1 VEGWGGT
8 WQNNPEANP
17 DTGVCLS
24 RLRVLENKAQ
34 TRKNV
39 SKEAQNKVCSH
50 AFGHVK
56 AWKGGEGHGQGM
68 CEVWCKESKC
78 ERHTTKGSDG
88 QEMRQL
94 TKEKEKNEQ
103 KKPLENKN
111 KISHFFATMA
121 PL

>member
-1 VEGWGGT
+1 M
-8 WQNNPEANP
+8 
-17 DTGVCLS
+17 
-24 RLRVLENKAQ
+24 RVLENKAQ

-39 SKEAQNKVCSH
+39 SIEAQNKVCSH

-94 TKEKEKNEQ
+94 TKEKEKKKRTKKAAGEQ
-103 KKPLENKN
+103 KNKM
-111 KISHFFATMA
+111 SHFFATMA
-121 PL
+121 TL

>member
-1 VEGWGGT
+1 M
-8 WQNNPEANP
+8 
-17 DTGVCLS
+17 
-24 RLRVLENKAQ
+24 RVLENKAQ

-78 ERHTTKGSDG
+78 ERHTTKGSDKR
-88 QEMRQL
+88 ERKKKTNKKSRWR
-94 TKEKEKNEQ
+94 TK
-103 KKPLENKN
+103 KKM
-111 KISHFFATMA
+111 SHFFATMA
-121 PL
+121 TL